1 VGHLYLETRIQ
12 LLSRGGA
19 KLPDIIAIGASAGGV
34 EAVIEIAA
42 NLPAT
47 LPAAL
52 LVVIHV
58 SPDSAGLL
66 PGILNR
72 SSIWN
77 AVQPEDG
84 TPIQHGHIYIAPPDH
99 HMVVEAGERIR
110 IVRGPRHNRHRPA
123 IDPLFRSVANVY
135 GGRAIGVILT
145 GFLADGSSG
154 LAMIKNAGGIAVVQD
169 PNDALVPSMPQR
181 ALERVEPDYCLPL
194 NEMPAVLASIVT
206 GQEPPRKTSPMKVGS
221 MKKEKTKVEKQDQP
235 SPFTCPECHGTI
247 WEVRENGE
255 VRFECRVGHS
265 FSPES
270 MAESNDDDVEHAL
283 WAALR
288 TLEESASLDQRLAD
302 LAAER
307 NRSSAYEL
315 YASKARERKKHA
327 ETLRDLLIG
336 GASKRI
342 APVSQT
348 RGDEALEKIG

>member
-1 VGHLYLETRIQ
+1 M
-12 LLSRGGA
+12 
-19 KLPDIIAIGASAGGV
+19 PDIIAIGASAGGV
-34 EAVIEIAA
+34 EAVIDIAA
-42 NLPAT
+42 DLPAT
-47 LPAAL
+47 LPAAV

-58 SPDSAGLL
+58 SPDSSGLL

-84 TPIQHGHIYIAPPDH
+84 TRIEHGNIYIAAPDR
-99 HMVVEAGERIR
+99 HMVVEAGDRIR
-110 IVRGPRHNRHRPA
+110 IIRGPKHNRHRPA
-123 IDPLFRSVANVY
+123 IDPLFRSVAY
-135 GGRAIGVILT
+135 QYRDRAIGVILT

-154 LAMIKNAGGIAVVQD
+154 LAMIKSAGGVAIVQD
-169 PNDALVPSMPQR
+169 PNDALVPSMPKR
-181 ALERVEPDYCLPL
+181 ALEQVEPDYCLPL
-194 NEMPAVLASIVT
+194 TEIPAALARIVK
-206 GQEPPRKTSPMKVGS
+206 GEEAARKVASTKVAS
-221 MKKEKTKVEKQDQP
+221 MKREKRKVEKQEQP
-235 SPFTCPECHGTI
+235 SAFTCPECHGTI

-270 MAESNDDDVEHAL
+270 MAESNDEDVERAL

-307 NRSSAYEL
+307 NRANAYEL
-315 YASKARERKKHA
+315 YSAKAKERKKHA
-327 ETLRDLLIG
+327 ETLRDLLVG

-342 APVSQT
+342 TPVSQT
-348 RGDEALEKIG
+348 RGDEELEKIG

>member
-1 VGHLYLETRIQ
+1 MFRL
-12 LLSRGGA
+12 
-19 KLPDIIAIGASAGGV
+19 
-34 EAVIEIAA
+34 
-42 NLPAT
+42 
-47 LPAAL
+47 
-52 LVVIHV
+52 
-58 SPDSAGLL
+58 DSAGLL
-66 PGILNR
+66 PTILNR

-84 TPIQHGHIYIAPPDH
+84 TPIQHGHIYIAPPDR
-99 HMVVEAGERIR
+99 HMVVEAGDRIR
-110 IVRGPRHNRHRPA
+110 IVRGPKHNRHRPA
-123 IDPLFRSVANVY
+123 IDPLFRTVANFY

-154 LAMIKNAGGIAVVQD
+154 LAMIKNAGGIAIVQD

-181 ALERVEPDYCLPL
+181 ALEQVEPDYCLPL
-194 NEMPAVLASIVT
+194 NQIPATLSHIVK
-206 GQEPPRKTSPMKVGS
+206 GEESAGKIAPPKVSS
-221 MKKEKTKVEKQDQP
+221 MRKEKTKVERQEQP

-247 WEVRENGE
+247 WEVRDSGE

-270 MAESNDDDVEHAL
+270 MAESNDEDVERAL

-307 NRSSAYEL
+307 NRSSAHEL
-315 YASKARERKKHA
+315 YASKARDRKKHA
-327 ETLRDLLIG
+327 ETLRGLLLG